1 MPICSLER
9 ERKAR
14 SGIWSPAYSL
24 PPAFSLWQSVFSK
37 ISHGK
42 AFPDTLG
49 SLSRCGA
56 YSHSLEPEWALW
68 WPQRP
73 EHREVMLHDLVTK
86 MVMPLPGF
94 LPPGSCTE
102 QIQKGA
108 GLP

>member
-37 ISHGK
+37 ISHDK

-56 YSHSLEPEWALW
+56 YSHSLVPEWALW
-68 WPQRP
+68 WPQRA
-73 EHREVMLHDLVTK
+73 EHREVISMIWL
-86 MVMPLPGF
+86 
-94 LPPGSCTE
+94 
-102 QIQKGA
+102 QRR
-108 GLP
+108 